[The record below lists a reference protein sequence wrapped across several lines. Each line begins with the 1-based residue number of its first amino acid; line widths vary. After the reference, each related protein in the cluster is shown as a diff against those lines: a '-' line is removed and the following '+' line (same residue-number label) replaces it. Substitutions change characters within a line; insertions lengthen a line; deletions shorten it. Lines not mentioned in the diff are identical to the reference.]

1 MAKVFENSA
10 LFCDAA
16 TMNVLSRR
24 AVERGVAE
32 PLATADV
39 TPRFF
44 GAGYYVGFH
53 GLRAVAPL
61 KRGHPAPAIAKRGS
75 RLPRGGVE

>member
-1 MAKVFENSA
+1 MAAHGEITPMRFHG
-10 LFCDAA
+10 L
-16 TMNVLSRR
+16 R
-24 AVERGVAE
+24 AVA
-32 PLATADV
+32 PLKVVKEGDCGCCD
-39 TPRFF
+39 R
-44 GAGYYVGFH
+44 GFH